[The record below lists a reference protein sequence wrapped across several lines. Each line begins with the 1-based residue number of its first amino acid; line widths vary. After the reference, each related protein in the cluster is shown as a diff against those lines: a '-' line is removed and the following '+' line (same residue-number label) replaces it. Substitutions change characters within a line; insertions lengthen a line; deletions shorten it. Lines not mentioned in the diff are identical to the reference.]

1 MIKIHNILN
10 LKRLYRNKI
19 INTIIQVNKIEVINI
34 FLTQI
39 VNTIILHRKNK
50 LFRIKLKKTNFIRS
64 KNSKF

>member
-1 MIKIHNILN
+1 MIKIQNILN